1 MSVLGVWVLGLQ
13 ITILFN
19 NTICLFF
26 FLVWNIMS
34 VNWKREGVLAKE
46 EEEHVCLF
54 VGLCVC
60 VCVSIIFWEE
70 RPDLGMKLF
79 NNYS

>member
-1 MSVLGVWVLGLQ
+1 
-13 ITILFN
+13 
-19 NTICLFF
+19 
-26 FLVWNIMS
+26 MS